1 MGGRLWGPSRL
12 QRVASMA
19 LCRVVSPCRAPA
31 VTNSN
36 QQGRRRRC
44 DAPCLSSFHL
54 SALNSWVL
62 RLFGAG
68 ARLHLRDV
76 YLGRSQRQPCSAS
89 WNTTVTESHI
99 YGKHPFM
106 RIHRGASAASPSFS
120 HPISHRTPQ
129 HSPTHS
135 SLPFPLSRLSPN

>member
-19 LCRVVSPCRAPA
+19 LCCVVSPCRAPA
-31 VTNSN
+31 VTNSH
-36 QQGRRRRC
+36 QQGRQRRC

-54 SALNSWVL
+54 SALNSWAL
-62 RLFGAG
+62 WLFGAG

-89 WNTTVTESHI
+89 WNATVTESHI
-99 YGKHPFM
+99 YGKLPFM
-106 RIHRGASAASPSFS
+106 RIHRGASAASPSSS

-129 HSPTHS
+129 HSPTAQ
-135 SLPFPLSRLSPN
+135 LPAIPIKQAFP